1 MVTMFCIHA
10 DCLSDTWK
18 ETLNSQGCERS
29 CAGKLT
35 VDVQHTKKSL
45 CAQCPSLWQ
54 LTYLGYSPGKVDL
67 VSDAVLVQRCAA
79 RGQLH
84 HRLTRRQ
91 RHSYKSAD
99 RVRLR
104 SNQRRYSLT
113 RISLPI
119 QLTYFT

>member
-1 MVTMFCIHA
+1 MFCIHA
-10 DCLSDTWK
+10 DCWRDTWK
-18 ETLNSQGCERS
+18 EKLNIQGCERP
-29 CAGKLT
+29 CAGKRLF
-35 VDVQHTKKSL
+35 VCNLIKKSL
-45 CAQCPSLWQ
+45 CAQSVAIAH
-54 LTYLGYSPGKVDL
+54 LGNSPGKIDL